1 MQVNMDYRSTYQSFI
16 NSYYLSEGIRIT
28 VGLTLPAVIGTY
40 LHHENIGIT
49 LSIGA
54 VCVTIVDSAGPV
66 LHRKNAMLVCNA
78 VIFMVSLLTGFAV
91 DSPVALGLLIT
102 VFCFVFSMIGIYG
115 ARAGSIGLAGLF
127 VMVLNLTKHL
137 GPDAI
142 LLNAFYILCGGVW
155 YMLLSLSLY
164 SFRPY
169 KVTQQA
175 LGDLIQET
183 GNYILLRTAF
193 YEKDPDYETIY
204 ALLLEKQVEINDK
217 QNLVRELLYKSR
229 DFVKESTNTG
239 RITLLIFIDINDFLE
254 RVMSLQLHHRQLHV
268 YFDQTAILD
277 IFKRFLILISDE
289 LNKTGIALK
298 SGRAYPTNDALD
310 RALADFKKNFEDFKS
325 EEISPDNIEG
335 FIGLRTL
342 VNACEDFVT
351 RIQAIQ
357 RYTGYDLKNTKQDVR
372 VQNYD
377 QFITH
382 QDIDAK
388 VFWENFTWRSNTFR
402 HSLRV
407 SVATLSGFIISEFLP
422 FGHSYWILLTIIVIL
437 KPAYSIT
444 KRRNRDR
451 LLGTLAGAA
460 VGIVILFLVKDRQL
474 MIACMM
480 VLMVLA
486 YTFMRTRYLLF
497 VTFMTPYILILLY
510 ILNPVH
516 FTNLIADRVID
527 TGIGSSI
534 ALLANILFSPEWVYK
549 QFTEYLQQMLEA
561 NKNYFVDA
569 VSSFTGNTVDITQYK
584 LSRKHAYVALANI
597 SDALNRMLAEPKS
610 KQRNAAGLNQIVVL
624 NYMLASHI
632 ATLNALTRDRAPI
645 TSQPDYNPVIGTV
658 IHNLNKALEI
668 LTPAKML
675 MPSIVNS
682 GSRTEVASV
691 SEIKEIRNADSA
703 STINSTDKI
712 LNSAGQAIDIAGDDG
727 AATPGEIRQ
736 VNEQVS
742 MLVNKRKSELEHG
755 IRESETSR
763 RITLVKSVNDQ
774 FNFIWKISD
783 DLLKI
788 VAKVNII
795 CFLYFA
801 EKFFL

>member
-1 MQVNMDYRSTYQSFI
+1 MDYRSTYQSFI
-16 NSYYLSEGIRIT
+16 NSYYLSEGVRIT
-28 VGLTLPAVIGTY
+28 AGLTLPAVIGTY

-78 VIFMVSLLTGFAV
+78 VIFIASLLTGFAV
-91 DSPVALGLLIT
+91 GSPPALGLLIA

-115 ARAGSIGLAGLF
+115 TRAGSIGLAGLF
-127 VMVLNLTKHL
+127 VMVLNLTKHS
-137 GPDAI
+137 GPEAVF
-142 LLNAFYILCGGVW
+142 LNALYILCGGVW

-183 GNYILLRTAF
+183 GNYILRRTAF
-193 YEKDPDYETIY
+193 YEKDPDYEMIY
-204 ALLLEKQVEINDK
+204 AQLLEKQVEINDK

-254 RVMSLQLHHRQLHV
+254 RVMSLQLHHRQFHK
-268 YFDQTAILD
+268 YFDQTGILD
-277 IFKRFLILISDE
+277 IFKSFLFLISDE

-298 SGRAYPTNDALD
+298 SGRAYPMNEAMDK
-310 RALADFKKNFEDFKS
+310 ALADFKKNFEDFKK
-325 EEISPDNIEG
+325 EEISADNVEG

-342 VNACEDFVT
+342 FNACEDFVA
-351 RIQAIQ
+351 RIHTIQ
-357 RYTGYDLKNTKQDVR
+357 RYTAYDQKNTKQDAR

-460 VGIVILFLVKDRQL
+460 IGIVILFLVKDRQL
-474 MIACMM
+474 LITCMM

-497 VTFMTPYILILLY
+497 VTFMTPYVLILLY

-516 FTNLIADRVID
+516 FRNLIADRVID
-527 TGIGSSI
+527 TGIGSGI
-534 ALLANILFSPEWVYK
+534 ALLANILFSPEWVYT
-549 QFTEYLQQMLEA
+549 QFAEYLQQMLKA
-561 NKNYFVDA
+561 NKNYFINA
-569 VSSFTGNTVDITQYK
+569 TSSFSGGAVGINQYK
-584 LSRKHAYVALANI
+584 LSRKNAYVALANI

-610 KQRNAAGLNQIVVL
+610 KQRNAVGLNQIVVL
-624 NYMLASHI
+624 NYMLASHT
-632 ATLNALTRDRAPI
+632 ATLATLTRDRDSVPA
-645 TSQPDYNPVIGTV
+645 QPDYNPLIRAV
-658 IHNLNKALEI
+658 IHNLDKGVEI
-668 LTPAKML
+668 LTSAKQAIRT
-675 MPSIVNS
+675 IVDSDS
-682 GSRTEVASV
+682 GTGNRPV
-691 SEIKEIRNADSA
+691 SEIKESRKVDHAAEGSVAARELITTGR
-703 STINSTDKI
+703 
-712 LNSAGQAIDIAGDDG
+712 LIDESGNEETE
-727 AATPGEIRQ
+727 TPGEIRH
-736 VNEQVS
+736 VNEQVA
-742 MLVNKRKSELEHG
+742 MLVSKRKSELEQG
-755 IRESETSR
+755 IQESETSR

-774 FNFIWKISD
+774 FNFIWKISE

-788 VAKVNII
+788 VSKVNFI
-795 CFLYFA
+795 CFLYFV
-801 EKFFL
+801 EKFLL